1 MVNEAK
7 RKMYDS
13 FGPPSVV
20 LCCESKAKLAMV
32 EQVQR
37 GVLLVVSGG
46 ADTTSRTGECAENV
60 FVWAT
65 TQKPF

>member
-1 MVNEAK
+1 
-7 RKMYDS
+7 MYDS

-37 GVLLVVSGG
+37 GVLRGVSAWG
-46 ADTTSRTGECAENV
+46 RTNRRKGELAGKV
-60 FVWAT
+60 FLLGEA
-65 TQKPF
+65 QKKI

>member
-1 MVNEAK
+1 
-7 RKMYDS
+7 MYDS

-37 GVLLVVSGG
+37 GVIH
-46 ADTTSRTGECAENV
+46 DEV
-60 FVWAT
+60 FMWRKT
-65 TQKPF
+65 EQKR